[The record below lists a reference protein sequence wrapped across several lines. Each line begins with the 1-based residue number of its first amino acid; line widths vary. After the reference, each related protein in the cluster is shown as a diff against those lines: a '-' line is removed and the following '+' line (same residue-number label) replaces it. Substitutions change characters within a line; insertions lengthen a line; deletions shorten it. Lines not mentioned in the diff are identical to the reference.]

1 MKATGPAILAAALL
15 GACSSL
21 PWTGGGSSFVVE
33 DAERFAALF
42 ADGRIPGAPLLKTA
56 YLDRGSPGVAIFTP
70 NRIESAE
77 NLAKAVAG
85 DTAAYRRAISV
96 CLPVARQMQDEAS
109 AIIARIGAM
118 LGEREAAT
126 AYVVF
131 GAGNS
136 GGTAGAEGL
145 VLGLEVIC
153 SLADS
158 APAASQVLRDFVA
171 HEMAHVYQS
180 RAGLK
185 ESADDLL
192 HQSMVEGFADFVMER
207 ALEGAAR
214 TGTER
219 QAYGIAN
226 EAVLWREFKSDVDSR
241 RAKTEWLYVQRMSIP
256 GRPADMGYW
265 IGKRIC
271 EAYYAKARDKRAA
284 MRTLLEL
291 RDPRAILAE
300 SGYGDGFSAPARSAV
315 GR

>member
-1 MKATGPAILAAALL
+1 MKAIVPPVLAAALL
-15 GACSSL
+15 GACSQL
-21 PWTGGGSSFVVE
+21 PWTGGGSSLVLE

-42 ADGRIPGAPLLKTA
+42 ADGRVPGAPLLKSE

-70 NRIESAE
+70 NRIQNAD

-85 DTAAYRRAISV
+85 NTAAYRRAISV
-96 CLPVARQMQDEAS
+96 CLPAARQMQDEAS
-109 AIIARIGAM
+109 TIIARIGAM
-118 LGEREAAT
+118 LGEPEAAT

-153 SLADS
+153 FLADS
-158 APAASQVLRDFVA
+158 APAVKQVLRDFIA

-180 RAGLK
+180 RAGVK

-207 ALEGAAR
+207 VLEGAAR

-219 QAYGIAN
+219 QAYGLAI

-241 RAKTEWLYVQRMSIP
+241 RAKTEWLYVQRMSVP

-271 EAYYAKARDKRAA
+271 EAYYAKAGDKRAA

-291 RDPRAILAE
+291 RDPKAILAE
-300 SGYGDGFSAPARSAV
+300 SGYGLGFSR
-315 GR
+315 

>member
-1 MKATGPAILAAALL
+1 MKTTAPAIIAAALL
-15 GACSSL
+15 GACSPL
-21 PWTGGGSSFVVE
+21 PLTGGSSSFVVE

-42 ADGRIPGAPLLKTA
+42 AEGRVPGAPLLKSA
-56 YLDRGSPGVAIFTP
+56 YLDRGTAGVAIFTP

-77 NLAKAVAG
+77 NLAKAVARA
-85 DTAAYRRAISV
+85 TAAYRRAIEV
-96 CLPVARQMQDEAS
+96 CLPAARQMQGEAQ
-109 AIIARIGAM
+109 AIIGRIGAM
-118 LGEREAAT
+118 VGERDGAT
-126 AYVVF
+126 VYVVF

-136 GGTAGAEGL
+136 GGTAGTEGL

-158 APAASQVLRDFVA
+158 APAAAQVLRDFVA

-185 ESADDLL
+185 ESEDDLL
-192 HQSMVEGFADFVMER
+192 HQSMVEGFADFVMEK

-214 TGTER
+214 AGEKR
-219 QAYGIAN
+219 QAYGLAN
-226 EAVLWREFKSDVDSR
+226 EAALWREFKSDVDSR

-271 EAYYAKARDKRAA
+271 EAYYAKAGDKRAA
-284 MRTLLEL
+284 MRALLEL
-291 RDPRAILAE
+291 RDPKAILAE
-300 SGYGDGFSAPARSAV
+300 SGYGRGFPR
-315 GR
+315 

>member
-1 MKATGPAILAAALL
+1 MKAIVPAILAAAFL
-15 GACSSL
+15 GACAQLPWKGSRSSL
-21 PWTGGGSSFVVE
+21 VLE

-42 ADGRIPGAPLLKTA
+42 ADGRVPDAPLLKTA
-56 YLDRGSPGVAIFTP
+56 YLDRGTPGVAIFTP
-70 NRIESAE
+70 NRIQNAE

-85 DTAAYRRAISV
+85 NTASYRRAISV
-96 CLPVARQMQDEAS
+96 CLPAARQMQDEAS

-153 SLADS
+153 SLADT
-158 APAASQVLRDFVA
+158 APAVTQVLRDFIA

-185 ESADDLL
+185 ENADDLL

-214 TGTER
+214 TGAER
-219 QAYGIAN
+219 QVYGLAN
-226 EAVLWREFKSDVDSR
+226 EAALWREFKSDVDSR

-271 EAYYAKARDKRAA
+271 EAYYAKAGDKRAA

-291 RDPRAILAE
+291 RDPKAILAE
-300 SGYGDGFSAPARSAV
+300 SGYGLGFPR
-315 GR
+315 

>member
-1 MKATGPAILAAALL
+1 
-15 GACSSL
+15 
-21 PWTGGGSSFVVE
+21 
-33 DAERFAALF
+33 
-42 ADGRIPGAPLLKTA
+42 
-56 YLDRGSPGVAIFTP
+56 
-70 NRIESAE
+70 
-77 NLAKAVAG
+77 
-85 DTAAYRRAISV
+85 
-96 CLPVARQMQDEAS
+96 MQDEAS
-109 AIIARIGAM
+109 TIIARIGAR
-118 LGEREAAT
+118 LGEPEAAT

-153 SLADS
+153 FLADS
-158 APAASQVLRDFVA
+158 APAVKQVLRDFIA

-180 RAGLK
+180 RAGVK

-207 ALEGAAR
+207 VLEGAAR

-219 QAYGIAN
+219 QAYGLAI

-241 RAKTEWLYVQRMSIP
+241 RAKTEWLYVQRMSFP

-271 EAYYAKARDKRAA
+271 EAYYAKAGDKHAA

-291 RDPRAILAE
+291 RDPKAILAE
-300 SGYGDGFSAPARSAV
+300 SGYGDGFPR
-315 GR
+315 

>member
-1 MKATGPAILAAALL
+1 MKAIAPPILAAALL
-15 GACSSL
+15 GACSQL
-21 PWTGGGSSFVVE
+21 PWTGSRSSLVLE

-42 ADGRIPGAPLLKTA
+42 AEGRVPSAPLLKTE
-56 YLDRGSPGVAIFTP
+56 YLDRGTPGVAIFTP
-70 NRIESAE
+70 NRIQNAE
-77 NLAKAVAG
+77 NLAKAVSGNTAG
-85 DTAAYRRAISV
+85 YRRAISV
-96 CLPVARQMQDEAS
+96 CLPAARQMQHEAS

-158 APAASQVLRDFVA
+158 APAVTQVLRDFIA

-185 ESADDLL
+185 ENADDLL
-192 HQSMVEGFADFVMER
+192 HQSMVEGFADFVMEK

-214 TGTER
+214 TGAER
-219 QAYGIAN
+219 QAYGLAN
-226 EAVLWREFKSDVDSR
+226 ESALWREFKSDVDSR
-241 RAKTEWLYVQRMSIP
+241 RSKTEWLYVQRMSIP

-271 EAYYAKARDKRAA
+271 EAYYAKAGDKRAA

-291 RDPRAILAE
+291 RDPEAILAE
-300 SGYGDGFSAPARSAV
+300 SGYELGFSR
-315 GR
+315 

>member
-1 MKATGPAILAAALL
+1 MKAISPAILVAALL
-15 GACSSL
+15 GACSQL
-21 PWTGGGSSFVVE
+21 PWMGSRSSLVLE

-42 ADGRIPGAPLLKTA
+42 AEGRVPSAPLLKTE
-56 YLDRGSPGVAIFTP
+56 YLDRGTPGVAIFTP
-70 NRIESAE
+70 NRIQTAE

-85 DTAAYRRAISV
+85 NTASYRRAISV
-96 CLPVARQMQDEAS
+96 CLPAARQMQDEAS

-158 APAASQVLRDFVA
+158 APAVTQVLRDFIA

-185 ESADDLL
+185 ENADDLL

-207 ALEGAAR
+207 VLEGAAR
-214 TGTER
+214 TGAER
-219 QAYGIAN
+219 QAYGLAN

-241 RAKTEWLYVQRMSIP
+241 RAKTEWLYVQRMSVP

-271 EAYYAKARDKRAA
+271 EAYYAKAGDKRAA

-291 RDPRAILAE
+291 RDPKAILAE
-300 SGYGDGFSAPARSAV
+300 SGYGLGFPR
-315 GR
+315 

>member
-1 MKATGPAILAAALL
+1 MKTTAPAILAAALL
-15 GACSSL
+15 GACSQL
-21 PWTGGGSSFVVE
+21 PSTGSNPSFVVE

-42 ADGRIPGAPLLKTA
+42 AGGRVPGAPLLKTA
-56 YLDRGSPGVAIFTP
+56 YLDRGTPGVAIFTP

-77 NLAKAVAG
+77 NLAKAVARG
-85 DTAAYRRAISV
+85 TAAYRRAIEV
-96 CLPVARQMQDEAS
+96 CLPAARQMQGEAQ

-118 LGEREAAT
+118 LGERDRAT
-126 AYVVF
+126 VYVVF

-136 GGTAGAEGL
+136 GGTAGTEGL

-158 APAASQVLRDFVA
+158 APAAAQVLRDFVA

-185 ESADDLL
+185 ESEDDLL
-192 HQSMVEGFADFVMER
+192 HQSMVEGFADFVMEK

-214 TGTER
+214 TGAER
-219 QAYGIAN
+219 QAYGLAN
-226 EAVLWREFKSDVDSR
+226 EAALWREFKSDVDSR

-271 EAYYAKARDKRAA
+271 EAYYAKAGDKRAA

-291 RDPRAILAE
+291 RDPKAILAE
-300 SGYGDGFSAPARSAV
+300 SGYGRGLSR
-315 GR
+315 

>member
-1 MKATGPAILAAALL
+1 MRAIVPPMLAAGLL
-15 GACSSL
+15 NACAHL

-42 ADGRIPGAPLLKTA
+42 ADGRVPDAPQLKA
-56 YLDRGSPGVAIFTP
+56 QYLDRGTPGVAIFTP
-70 NRIESAE
+70 NRIKSAE
-77 NLAKAVAG
+77 NLAKAVAR

-96 CLPVARQMQDEAS
+96 CLPIARRMQHETA

-136 GGTAGAEGL
+136 GGTAGAQGL

-171 HEMAHVYQS
+171 HEMAHVHQS

-185 ESADDLL
+185 ENPDDLL
-192 HQSMVEGFADFVMER
+192 HQSMVEGFADFVMEK

-214 TGTER
+214 AGAER
-219 QAYGIAN
+219 QAYGLAN
-226 EAVLWREFKSDVDSR
+226 EAALWREFKSDIDSR

-271 EAYYAKARDKRAA
+271 EAYYAKAGDKRAA

-291 RDPRAILAE
+291 RDPKAILAE
-300 SGYGDGFSAPARSAV
+300 SGYGRGFPPEHFDVKNS
-315 GR
+315 

>member
-1 MKATGPAILAAALL
+1 MKAIVPPVLAAALL
-15 GACSSL
+15 GACSQL
-21 PWTGGGSSFVVE
+21 PWTGGGSSLVLE

-42 ADGRIPGAPLLKTA
+42 ADGRVPGAPLLKSE
-56 YLDRGSPGVAIFTP
+56 YLDRGTPGVAIFTP
-70 NRIESAE
+70 NRIQNAE

-85 DTAAYRRAISV
+85 NTAAYRRAISV
-96 CLPVARQMQDEAS
+96 CLPAARQMQDEAS
-109 AIIARIGAM
+109 TIIARIGAM
-118 LGEREAAT
+118 LGEPEAAT

-153 SLADS
+153 FLADS
-158 APAASQVLRDFVA
+158 APAVKQVLRDFIA

-180 RAGLK
+180 RAGVK

-207 ALEGAAR
+207 VLEGAAR

-219 QAYGIAN
+219 QAYGLAI

-241 RAKTEWLYVQRMSIP
+241 RAKTEWLYVQRMSVP

-271 EAYYAKARDKRAA
+271 EAYYAKAGDKRAA

-291 RDPRAILAE
+291 RDPKAILAE
-300 SGYGDGFSAPARSAV
+300 SGYGQAFAR
-315 GR
+315 